1 MIPVDC
7 DMNLASDAIGCSA
20 RYGNQRLDPPVI
32 PSPLF
37 SMTPDSLP
45 DPSTPLLRKPDPKM
59 LKTKSDQAAGLF
71 GEGGY
76 LWGNID
82 TTKATW
88 PLAIWCFLTGYMFVI
103 CFPPG
108 DGPANVTPTRGFIL
122 LILQGHRLLLCDLRL
137 VRVPDRKLRSGASD
151 SLDGLRISLLLT
163 RGCSWPCHSPGCG
176 KPRATRYFTNPTSR
190 HCVLCWVSLRALLSV
205 G

>member
-1 MIPVDC
+1 
-7 DMNLASDAIGCSA
+7 
-20 RYGNQRLDPPVI
+20 
-32 PSPLF
+32 
-37 SMTPDSLP
+37 
-45 DPSTPLLRKPDPKM
+45 M

-108 DGPANVTPTRGFIL
+108 EGPANVTPTRGFIL
-122 LILQGHRLLLCDLRL
+122 LILQGHRLLLRDLRL

-151 SLDGLRISLLLT
+151 SLRRTPDL
-163 RGCSWPCHSPGCG
+163 
-176 KPRATRYFTNPTSR
+176 AFTYAWT
-190 HCVLCWVSLRALLSV
+190 
-205 G
+205 